1 MANQGTIRLKVTNG
15 TPAIE
20 KLWNGRFKLE
30 FFCENNSPK
39 EDWYYDNIGAI
50 LPDYGILQEAN
61 FGSGVSEDW
70 EAIPASVYPDMRLV
84 LAEYPYNVRAGK
96 HYVKL
101 TYETLTASWVEDKDE
116 DTDYELNGLKKVSR
130 TFVALPGT
138 TYDKVVGTS
147 TIDSNGTTLYLAVFK
162 IEETD
167 AKWSLSEIWLE
178 AGELN
183 REENSEDAKGAI
195 SITQIGGCPEAPV
208 GYTVVN
214 ESKNDTQGFETCSRT
229 FYKNDS
235 ELSRSNDYIGSQL
248 SEVIEVFSPTAEPI
262 PTNGTA
268 VLGNKS
274 TSNVDGISTIRYTF
288 LVPSVLSETEDNIG
302 SQKAIVIEAFDKT
315 PAAPS
320 GYILANEQ
328 VSDFEGIK
336 TKRFTFL
343 KPSILSLQQELI
355 GGTTTVVVEAFSKT
369 EAQVNSEISAITDNH
384 LLVSKDESD
393 FDGIKTTQFRYNIDV
408 VEIIDFSENN
418 LLVIQET
425 ELSINNFTTGI
436 IGTTTKSH
444 SGKTLYLGGET
455 IDNNNSI
462 KTRIRKWFEAGLLSE
477 TFRTADDGLVNYTRV
492 WLKEVGTSPAIPAG
506 SVITSEEIGD
516 YNGLRT
522 INIQYR
528 KLPTSGTFTYQTTIP
543 FTIPG
548 TIEVLETTPYN
559 SNNTKNLVLDL
570 TPPTPTTVAASVVV
584 TYSTSQNVSISNLW
598 QPIEWA
604 SSLITGIGEGPTP
617 IYSAST
623 YSKYIRI
630 GNGKTVSAGGY
641 LTGVKVIGESNGKIE
656 LNGPTYDPAGKSILV
671 SISNDP
677 VFSDKDGVQY
687 YKKTLVTATIPPR
700 P

>member
-70 EAIPASVYPDMRLV
+70 EAIPSSVYPDMRLV

-101 TYETLTASWVEDKDE
+101 TYETLTASWVEEKEE

-147 TIDSNGTTLYLAVFK
+147 TIDSNGTTLYLAAFK

-274 TSNVDGISTIRYTF
+274 TSNVDGIPTIRYTF
-288 LVPSVLSETEDNIG
+288 LVPSVLSETEDNLG
-302 SQKAIVIEAFDKT
+302 SQKAIVIETFDKT

-369 EAQVNSEISAITDNH
+369 EAQVDSEISAITDNH

-548 TIEVLETTPYN
+548 TIEVLEDKPF
-559 SNNTKNLVLDL
+559 NNATKNLVLDL
-570 TPPTPTTVAASVVV
+570 TPPTPTTVAASVEV
-584 TYSTSQNVSISNLW
+584 TYSTNQNVSTSNLW
-598 QPIEWA
+598 QPTEWA
-604 SSLITGIGEGPTP
+604 SSLITGIGEGSTP

-630 GNGKTVSAGGY
+630 GNGETVSAGGY
-641 LTGVKVIGESNGKIE
+641 LTGVKVIGSSNGRIDLE
-656 LNGPTYDPAGKSILV
+656 GPTYDPAGKSILV

-677 VFSDKDGVQY
+677 VFSDKNGVQY